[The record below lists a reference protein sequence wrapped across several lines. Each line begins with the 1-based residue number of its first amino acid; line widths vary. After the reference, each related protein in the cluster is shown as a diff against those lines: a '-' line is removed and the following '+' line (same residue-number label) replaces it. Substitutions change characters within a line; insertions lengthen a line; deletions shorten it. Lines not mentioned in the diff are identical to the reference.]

1 MSERTEDQMGGMED
15 HMEDGS
21 GSSTAMDES
30 MDDPMK
36 KPTGSDSSTAMD
48 ESMDDPMKKPTGSG
62 MDTMSGDM
70 GASPETTKPAVDDTG
85 GSKEKEM
92 AEPM

>member
-21 GSSTAMDES
+21 
-30 MDDPMK
+30 
-36 KPTGSDSSTAMD
+36 DSSTAMG

>member
-15 HMEDGS
+15 HMED
-21 GSSTAMDES
+21 
-30 MDDPMK
+30 
-36 KPTGSDSSTAMD
+36 GSDSSTAMD